1 MALQG
6 NLAADRNAYVYAFP
20 TCYARAIEVRSDY
33 LTSYITVWYYADA
46 FARQN
51 GGATVLTETI
61 TLATSDLP
69 VVSPPNPIVSAYE
82 YMKTLPQFAG
92 WVDA

>member
-1 MALQG
+1 
-6 NLAADRNAYVYAFP
+6 VK
-20 TCYARAIEVRSDY
+20 V
-33 LTSYITVWYYADA
+33 
-46 FARQN
+46 
-51 GGATVLTETI
+51 ETI
-61 TLATSDLP
+61 VLATADLP

>member
-6 NLAADRNAYVYAFP
+6 NLTA
-20 TCYARAIEVRSDY
+20 
-33 LTSYITVWYYADA
+33 
-46 FARQN
+46 
-51 GGATVLTETI
+51 
-61 TLATSDLP
+61 DLP

-82 YMKTLPQFAG
+82 YMKTLPEFAG